1 MSKMV
6 SENSPRVL
14 LAITLEL
21 HDTLHMASAAR
32 PSSDSIEAEQATQ
45 EGPMFILKRVELLL
59 LSLRK
64 DLDTPPDQE
73 DIAKVPLMMR
83 IRDHVDCVSNVLTG
97 SPVVYKDPHTTTLH
111 ELIETMS
118 FLNRSVCYT
127 KENLWCVVQ

>member
-21 HDTLHMASAAR
+21 HDTLHMASAVR
-32 PSSDSIEAEQATQ
+32 PSDSIEAEQPSE

-64 DLDTPPDQE
+64 DLDTPPDAE
-73 DIAKVPLMMR
+73 EIAKVPLMMR

-97 SPVVYKDPHTTTLH
+97 SPVQYKDPHTTTLH

-127 KENLWCVVQ
+127 KENLWCAVM